1 MSLEEA
7 TIQRPRVSPDPRDAL
22 QARVPRGGIALVTGA
37 SGAIGGAV
45 SMALARQGFEVW
57 LGCRQHQDRAAEI
70 RDRIVSDD
78 GTAAIVP
85 FDVADFASCHQTIG
99 RLIDARGPVSVLV
112 HAAAV
117 LRRLLLLRTS
127 PADWSAVMDT
137 NLTGFYNVC
146 HVVSRG
152 MIARRRGSIVAIGSI
167 AGTHGLEGQTAYSA
181 SKAALVG
188 AVRSM
193 ARELGAYDIR
203 ANVVS
208 PGWIDAGMNSG
219 RSADKVLDRI
229 PLRRTGRSEEV
240 ADVVSFLCSSA
251 SSYVTGAVIPVSG
264 GMDV

>member
-1 MSLEEA
+1 MSDVSRDPREA
-7 TIQRPRVSPDPRDAL
+7 TGDRV
-22 QARVPRGGIALVTGA
+22 ARNGIALGTGA

-57 LGCRQHQDRAAEI
+57 LGCRQHEDRAAEI
-70 RDRIVSDD
+70 RDRIVSAD
-78 GTAAIVP
+78 GTAEVVA
-85 FDVADFASCHQTIG
+85 FDVADFARCRQTVG
-99 RLIDARGPVSVLV
+99 ALIEARGPVSVVV

-117 LRRLLLLRTS
+117 VRRQLLLRTS

-146 HVVSRG
+146 LVAVRG
-152 MIARRRGSIVAIGSI
+152 MIAQRRGSIVAIGSVVG
-167 AGTHGLEGQTAYSA
+167 AHGLEGQTAYSA

-193 ARELGAYDIR
+193 SRELGPYDIR
-203 ANVVS
+203 ANIVS

-219 RSADKVLDRI
+219 RSAEKVLDRI
-229 PLRRTGRSEEV
+229 PLRRAGRPEDV
-240 ADVVSFLCSSA
+240 ADVVSFLCSPA
-251 SSYVTGAVIPVSG
+251 SSYVSGAVIPVSG